1 MRKFEPSCGILLH
14 QLFGFP
20 VGIKTLCHYKNSI
33 IVCIVLV
40 VVVNVEHGFNS
51 RFGNLDLSLF
61 LGAAGFPPVVVCSKL
76 RRIDRFYT
84 KHIS

>member
-1 MRKFEPSCGILLH
+1 MEFFFIDYLASLLGLK
-14 QLFGFP
+14 QF
-20 VGIKTLCHYKNSI
+20 CHHKSST

-40 VVVNVEHGFNS
+40 LAVVVEHGFNS
-51 RFGNLDLSLF
+51 RFDNLELSLF

-76 RRIDRFYT
+76 CRLDRFYT

>member
-1 MRKFEPSCGILLH
+1 MEFFFIVYLASLLVLK
-14 QLFGFP
+14 QF
-20 VGIKTLCHYKNSI
+20 CHYKNST

-40 VVVNVEHGFNS
+40 LAVVVEHGFNS
-51 RFGNLDLSLF
+51 RFDNLELSLF

-76 RRIDRFYT
+76 RRLDRFYT

>member
-1 MRKFEPSCGILLH
+1 MEFFFIVYLASLLGLK
-14 QLFGFP
+14 QF
-20 VGIKTLCHYKNSI
+20 CHYKNST

-40 VVVNVEHGFNS
+40 LAVVVEHGFNS
-51 RFGNLDLSLF
+51 RFDNLELSLF

-76 RRIDRFYT
+76 RRLDRFYT

>member
-1 MRKFEPSCGILLH
+1 MEFFFIDYLASLLGLK
-14 QLFGFP
+14 QF
-20 VGIKTLCHYKNSI
+20 CHYKSST

-40 VVVNVEHGFNS
+40 LAVVVEHGFNS
-51 RFGNLDLSLF
+51 WFDNLELSLF

>member
-1 MRKFEPSCGILLH
+1 MEFFFIDYLASLLGLKQFYH
-14 QLFGFP
+14 H
-20 VGIKTLCHYKNSI
+20 KSST

-40 VVVNVEHGFNS
+40 LAVVVEHGFNS
-51 RFGNLDLSLF
+51 RFDNLELSLF

-76 RRIDRFYT
+76 RRLDRFYT

>member
-1 MRKFEPSCGILLH
+1 MEFFFIDYLASLLGLKH
-14 QLFGFP
+14 F
-20 VGIKTLCHYKNSI
+20 CHYKNST

-40 VVVNVEHGFNS
+40 LAVVVEHGFNS
-51 RFGNLDLSLF
+51 RFDNLELSLF

-76 RRIDRFYT
+76 RRLDRFYT